1 MEDKIR
7 QYQQGLIDRYRQNS
21 IMLSTADV
29 DDGSRLIGR
38 VKNDYEE
45 LKWKYEELTRERV
58 QIARELD
65 QEILIGEQKTHRHNE
80 DKKKWEEEIDRIV
93 GRQKEEMI
101 RMRVELDKQIEQ
113 A

>member
-1 MEDKIR
+1 
-7 QYQQGLIDRYRQNS
+7 
-21 IMLSTADV
+21 MLSTADV

-65 QEILIGEQKTHRHNE
+65 
-80 DKKKWEEEIDRIV
+80 
-93 GRQKEEMI
+93 
-101 RMRVELDKQIEQ
+101 
-113 A
+113 